1 MAIVLM
7 KIGGGGELISVKGA
21 RKGPLL
27 SVDVGLSVTEERM
40 ESQERTRDTPRWPLV
55 LREGGQEVL

>member
-1 MAIVLM
+1 MVI
-7 KIGGGGELISVKGA
+7 ISGGGGGLELISVKGA